1 MSSGR
6 FFGRV
11 GVERDFRFRV
21 SSSMG
26 LSRTGVMLVVLAG
39 VEEVLLSSCCT
50 LEAPTTR
57 SDQVR
62 SGAEEGGTVWVNGA
76 SRTLVLW
83 QVLGLLVRAGVEESM
98 VSELLSLVLCVY
110 CVVGVFCAKNKQGT
124 K

>member
-6 FFGRV
+6 FVGRV

-50 LEAPTTR
+50 LEEPIAR
-57 SDQVR
+57 SDRVR
-62 SGAEEGGTVWVNGA
+62 SGAKEGGTVWVNGA

-98 VSELLSLVLCVY
+98 VSELLSLELCVY

>member
-6 FFGRV
+6 FVGRV

-39 VEEVLLSSCCT
+39 VEQVLLSSCCT
-50 LEAPTTR
+50 LEEPTTR

-62 SGAEEGGTVWVNGA
+62 SGAKEGGTVGVNGA

-83 QVLGLLVRAGVEESM
+83 QVLGLLVRVGVEEAM
-98 VSELLSLVLCVY
+98 VSIVLLLAFYCI